1 MARYQASLS
10 AHDQLTL
17 RLIWRYHCAGVLLPS
32 VLCRWGDS
40 ATAAHVIASV
50 VVTDDTSSN
59 SSSSGTMAKPA
70 KAAVWLQ
77 ECVNARRVRQS
88 LEAFPID
95 RPLVPAALP
104 CEHTPA
110 TTTTATNTAT
120 STATASNTT
129 ASSTAT
135 AMLVDSDNGAEGET
149 DVESGDD
156 DVSEAGSEEDVQG
169 DGEVAAEVTRQ
180 EERGALEVAQ
190 CPTAV
195 DKAVAAAVYDPC
207 FLLPLLE
214 STLRTG
220 GVTARQVHLLVILH
234 GSISIYI
241 TAWIVFI
248 CYWHSVQYK
257 LKLAT
262 H

>member
-1 MARYQASLS
+1 MASYQASLS
-10 AHDQLTL
+10 THDQLTL

-50 VVTDDTSSN
+50 VVTNDTSS
-59 SSSSGTMAKPA
+59 SSSSTTMAKPA

-104 CEHTPA
+104 CEHTPTA
-110 TTTTATNTAT
+110 TTTATNTA
-120 STATASNTT
+120 SSAAGTAST
-129 ASSTAT
+129 ASSSTAA
-135 AMLVDSDNGAEGET
+135 AMHVNTDNGAEGET

-156 DVSEAGSEEDVQG
+156 DVSEAGSEGQMHGEV
-169 DGEVAAEVTRQ
+169 EVAAVTRQ
-180 EERGALEVAQ
+180 GERGDLEVAQ
-190 CPTAV
+190 RPTAA
-195 DKAVAAAVYDPC
+195 DTAVAAAVYDPC

-220 GVTARQVHLLVILH
+220 GVTARQVCLSL
-234 GSISIYI
+234 S
-241 TAWIVFI
+241 
-248 CYWHSVQYK
+248 
-257 LKLAT
+257 
-262 H
+262 

>member
-1 MARYQASLS
+1 MHCCTAQQLTTLPHTVTLCRCTLNHTLYRGLLGPLMARYQASLS
-10 AHDQLTL
+10 AQDQLTL

-50 VVTDDTSSN
+50 VVTDTDT
-59 SSSSGTMAKPA
+59 SSSSGSSVTMAKPA

-104 CEHTPA
+104 CERTSTTA
-110 TTTTATNTAT
+110 TAAAITTAATTVSTTTT
-120 STATASNTT
+120 
-129 ASSTAT
+129 SSTAT
-135 AMLVDSDNGAEGET
+135 AMHVDSDNGAEGET
-149 DVESGDD
+149 DVESGGDD
-156 DVSEAGSEEDVQG
+156 ASEAGSEEEVQG
-169 DGEVAAEVTRQ
+169 EVEVAAVTRQ
-180 EERGALEVAQ
+180 GERGTLEVTQ
-190 CPTAV
+190 CPTAA
-195 DKAVAAAVYDPC
+195 DTAVAAAVYDPC

-220 GVTARQVHLLVILH
+220 GVTARQV
-234 GSISIYI
+234 
-241 TAWIVFI
+241 
-248 CYWHSVQYK
+248 
-257 LKLAT
+257 
-262 H
+262 